1 VISDPSAFSLAF
13 SARTSALVCVS
24 VSLVDLIEEM
34 GPTRTGWVPSERDL
48 LAPELLVDCAV
59 PVSTA
64 ALVHREGVA
73 AIAELDP
80 KRLRGTLTHVT
91 CLGRVREGRPQI
103 CSGFQGCSK

>member
-13 SARTSALVCVS
+13 FARTVTFGLRLSQSGRL
-24 VSLVDLIEEM
+24 DLTDER
-34 GPTRTGWVPSERDL
+34 GPTRTGWVPSEGDL
-48 LAPELLVDCAV
+48 LAPELLADCGV

-73 AIAELDP
+73 GIAELDP

-91 CLGRVREGRPQI
+91 CLGRVREG
-103 CSGFQGCSK
+103 SSSN